1 MTYIFLTNIVFI
13 FIDRCFYVLF
23 FPMSRIYCSREEFLK
38 KDLFYIM
45 VQRDW
50 PSFRRDIFLCYF
62 RQINDFPSI
71 RLESSNNIMNLK

>member
-1 MTYIFLTNIVFI
+1 M
-13 FIDRCFYVLF
+13 
-23 FPMSRIYCSREEFLK
+23 
-38 KDLFYIM
+38 M

-71 RLESSNNIMNLK
+71 RLESSSNIMNLK